1 MRKWGKSAASAEGMG
16 AVVGEE
22 GEKEGKEEPSP
33 REVTQETQS
42 WHFPNPYPR
51 DQGGRQRTD
60 TC

>member
-1 MRKWGKSAASAEGMG
+1 MG